1 MSFLRVI
8 EEKLVIRSPGSCST
22 RPRRIWMRNAKKKKK
37 KKKQNPLRLRHKEKN
52 EAVD

>member
-37 KKKQNPLRLRHKEKN
+37 KNPLRLRHKEKN